1 LPEINKITL
10 SGSEQP
16 TAVSPAPAV
25 EKPKSVAPQQ
35 SETERKLN
43 ELQHL
48 LDQKLIQQD
57 EYQKKRAEI
66 LEKM

>member
-1 LPEINKITL
+1 
-10 SGSEQP
+10 
-16 TAVSPAPAV
+16 
-25 EKPKSVAPQQ
+25 VAPQQ